1 MDTET
6 RRPTTDA
13 VEILRRRYVTGDPE
27 AEALLEVARA
37 EAELARTIYRLR
49 TEAKLTQQGLAR
61 RVGTTASVISRLEDA
76 DYTGHSLA
84 MLRRIA
90 AALGRTVEI
99 RFPAVKG
106 QATTRRKATG
116 PESGEAAPSSSR
128 ENTGTTAGAAKGKA
142 SKAGGRSSPEAG
154 MSSK

>member
-1 MDTET
+1 MDTKT
-6 RRPTTDA
+6 RRQTTDA

-27 AEALLEVARA
+27 AETLLEEARA
-37 EAELARTIYRLR
+37 EAELSRTIHRLR
-49 TEAKLTQQGLAR
+49 TEAKLTQQDLAQ

-106 QATTRRKATG
+106 RATPRPKATG
-116 PESGEAAPSSSR
+116 PGPGEASPSATR
-128 ENTGTTAGAAKGKA
+128 KETGKAAGAAKG
-142 SKAGGRSSPEAG
+142 KAGGRSSPEAG
-154 MSSK
+154 VPPK